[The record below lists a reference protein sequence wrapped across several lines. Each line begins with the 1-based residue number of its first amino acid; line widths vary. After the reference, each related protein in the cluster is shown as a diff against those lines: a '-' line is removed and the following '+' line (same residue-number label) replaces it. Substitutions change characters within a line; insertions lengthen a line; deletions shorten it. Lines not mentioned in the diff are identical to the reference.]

1 MALLLILL
9 ILTLGYTYTVYVPSE
24 HNKLKRSD
32 GWESY
37 VYLAKHGLTLLIL
50 PIFKTLVATF
60 FASLLLVV
68 LEFFL
73 TKFGRTIHVRGLY
86 ESLTS
91 VNMLE
96 VNAVTIFIAISIAIF
111 MTIVIVHECYAKILE
126 NKDSY
131 KHLDQL
137 RKEDSVLNIVI
148 EAMIENKTV
157 KISLKSRKIYVGMIQ
172 SEQFETLDLDTIVII
187 PFISGY
193 RDDKLRIIFDC
204 NYISVYEKNGIL
216 PPHGLDKE
224 HLKNLD
230 SFRLAIKM
238 EEVESISLFSAKYYQ
253 QFEFKKSSFLTK
265 LKKVF

>member
-1 MALLLILL
+1 MAILLVLL
-9 ILTLGYTYTVYVPSE
+9 ILTLGYTYAVSVPSE

-37 VYLAKHGLTLLIL
+37 VYLAKHGLTILIVTTL
-50 PIFKTLVATF
+50 KTLVATIG
-60 FASLLLVV
+60 ASLLLTLLEYV
-68 LEFFL
+68 LAKNSRTLHLNDLFELLISTNFL
-73 TKFGRTIHVRGLY
+73 EINVITILIISFMG
-86 ESLTS
+86 
-91 VNMLE
+91 
-96 VNAVTIFIAISIAIF
+96 IFIA
-111 MTIVIVHECYAKILE
+111 HECYAKITR
-126 NKDSY
+126 NQDSF

-148 EAMIENKTV
+148 EAMLEYKTV
-157 KISLKSRKIYVGMIQ
+157 KISLKSGKIYVGLVQ

-193 RDDKLRIIFDC
+193 RDEKLRIIFDC
-204 NYISVYEKNGIL
+204 DYISVYKKNGIL
-216 PPHGLDKE
+216 PTDGLNKQ

-238 EEVESISLFSAKYYQ
+238 DEVESISLFSAKYYQ
-253 QFEFKKSSFLTK
+253 QFKFKKSGFFTK